1 MSKKR
6 TNYSSAF
13 KTKLVLELLQ
23 NADTLAEIAS
33 KHNILPQNLVNWK
46 KTFLANAEIAMEPS
60 KVVKEY
66 KEELIKSQEQNERLT
81 ALVGKVTVEK
91 EWLAKKLKSLGSS
104 ELKQLVDLKP
114 TIYKSSSISINH
126 QCQLLGINRSG
137 LYYKPRVN
145 HAKQT
150 IKNKITKVFEQIPI
164 YGEKKVHKQL
174 LEDGYKVSL
183 NTVARYR
190 QELGLQ
196 AVLAVKQVNTTIPI
210 KEHKKYTY
218 KLRGLN
224 ISHANHVWS
233 TDITYIKIAGGMVYM
248 AAIIDWHSKAV
259 LSHRISNTMDSQLVM
274 SVLNEALEKYPH
286 PEIFNTDQGSQYT
299 SEVHTQKLK
308 KLGITISM
316 HPKGIWSL
324 RSGRGRGRA
333 TDNICI
339 ERFWRSAKC
348 ERIYL
353 NAYQSIDELITDM
366 DDYIEFYNYRR
377 FHQTLDYKKPMDVY
391 QESIKLNQ
399 NKKKAS

>member
-6 TNYSSAF
+6 TNYTSAF

-23 NADTLAEIAS
+23 NEQTLAEIAS

-60 KVVKEY
+60 KAVKEY

-104 ELKQLVDLKP
+104 KLKQLIDLKP
-114 TIYKSSSISINH
+114 ATAYSSSLSINH
-126 QCQLLGINRSG
+126 QCQLLGVNRSG
-137 LYYKPRVN
+137 LYYKPRIN
-145 HAKQT
+145 HAKQI
-150 IKNKITKVFEQIPI
+150 IKNHITKVFEQIPI
-164 YGEKKVHKQL
+164 YGEKKVHQQL

-190 QELGLQ
+190 QELDLQ
-196 AVLAVKQVNTTIPI
+196 AVLAVKQVNTTMPI
-210 KEHKKYTY
+210 KAHKKYSY

-259 LSHRISNTMDSQLVM
+259 LSYKISNTMDAQLVM
-274 SVLNEALEKYPH
+274 GVLNEALEKYPH

-316 HPKGIWSL
+316 DGK
-324 RSGRGRGRA
+324 GRA

-339 ERFWRSAKC
+339 ERFWRSAKV

-353 NAYQSIDELITDM
+353 NSYQSISDLITDVE
-366 DDYIEFYNYRR
+366 DYIEFYNHRR
-377 FHQTLDYKKPMDVY
+377 FHQMLDYKKPIDVY

-399 NKKKAS
+399 KKKEAS

>member
-6 TNYSSAF
+6 TTYSSAF

-23 NADTLAEIAS
+23 NESTLAEIAS

-60 KVVKEY
+60 KAVKEY

-91 EWLAKKLKSLGSS
+91 EWLALCSVPPRGVKKLKSLGSS
-104 ELKQLVDLKP
+104 KLKQLIDLKP
-114 TIYKSSSISINH
+114 SSVSISINH
-126 QCQLLGINRSG
+126 QCQLLGIIRSG

-150 IKNKITKVFEQIPI
+150 IKNHITKVFEQIPI

-174 LEDGYKVSL
+174 LEYGVKVSL

-190 QELGLQ
+190 QELGLK
-196 AVLAVKQVNTTIPI
+196 AVLAVKQVNTTMPI
-210 KEHKKYTY
+210 KEHKKYSY

-259 LSHRISNTMDSQLVM
+259 LSYKISNTMDSQLVM

-316 HPKGIWSL
+316 DGK
-324 RSGRGRGRA
+324 GRA

-353 NAYQSIDELITDM
+353 NAYQSIGELITDV
-366 DDYIEFYNYRR
+366 DDYIEFYNHRR

>member
-1 MSKKR
+1 M
-6 TNYSSAF
+6 
-13 KTKLVLELLQ
+13 
-23 NADTLAEIAS
+23 
-33 KHNILPQNLVNWK
+33 
-46 KTFLANAEIAMEPS
+46 
-60 KVVKEY
+60 
-66 KEELIKSQEQNERLT
+66 
-81 ALVGKVTVEK
+81 
-91 EWLAKKLKSLGSS
+91 
-104 ELKQLVDLKP
+104 
-114 TIYKSSSISINH
+114 
-126 QCQLLGINRSG
+126 
-137 LYYKPRVN
+137 
-145 HAKQT
+145 
-150 IKNKITKVFEQIPI
+150 FEQIPI

-316 HPKGIWSL
+316 DGK
-324 RSGRGRGRA
+324 GRA

-339 ERFWRSAKC
+339 ERFWRSAKV

-353 NAYQSIDELITDM
+353 NAYQSIGELITDM
-366 DDYIEFYNYRR
+366 DDYIEFYNHRR

>member
-60 KVVKEY
+60 KAVKEY

-104 ELKQLVDLKP
+104 KLKQLVDLKP
-114 TIYKSSSISINH
+114 SPASISINH
-126 QCQLLGINRSG
+126 QCQLLGISRSG
-137 LYYKPRVN
+137 LYYSVQYPLEGCKPRVN

-150 IKNKITKVFEQIPI
+150 IKNHITRVFEEIPI
-164 YGEKKVHKQL
+164 YGEKKVHQQL

-190 QELGLQ
+190 QELGLK

-259 LSHRISNTMDSQLVM
+259 LSYKISNTMDTQLVM
-274 SVLNEALEKYPH
+274 GVLNEALEKYPH
-286 PEIFNTDQGSQYT
+286 PEIFNTDQDSQYT
-299 SEVHTQKLK
+299 SEIHTQRLK
-308 KLGITISM
+308 NLGITISM
-316 HPKGIWSL
+316 D
-324 RSGRGRGRA
+324 GRGRA

-339 ERFWRSAKC
+339 ERFWRSAKV

-353 NAYQSIDELITDM
+353 NEYQNISELTTDV
-366 DDYIEFYNYRR
+366 DDYIDFYNHRR
-377 FHQTLDYKKPMDVY
+377 FHETLNYKKPMDVY
-391 QESIKLNQ
+391 QKSIKLNR

>member
-1 MSKKR
+1 
-6 TNYSSAF
+6 
-13 KTKLVLELLQ
+13 
-23 NADTLAEIAS
+23 
-33 KHNILPQNLVNWK
+33 
-46 KTFLANAEIAMEPS
+46 
-60 KVVKEY
+60 
-66 KEELIKSQEQNERLT
+66 
-81 ALVGKVTVEK
+81 
-91 EWLAKKLKSLGSS
+91 
-104 ELKQLVDLKP
+104 
-114 TIYKSSSISINH
+114 
-126 QCQLLGINRSG
+126 
-137 LYYKPRVN
+137 
-145 HAKQT
+145 
-150 IKNKITKVFEQIPI
+150 VFEQILI

-174 LEDGYKVSL
+174 LEDGIKVSL

-190 QELGLQ
+190 QELGLK

-210 KEHKKYTY
+210 KEHKKYGY
-218 KLRGLN
+218 SVQYPLEGCKLRGLN
-224 ISHANHVWS
+224 ISHANHVWG

-259 LSHRISNTMDSQLVM
+259 LSYKISNTMDSQLVM
-274 SVLNEALEKYPH
+274 SVLNEALERYPH
-286 PEIFNTDQGSQYT
+286 PEIFNTDQSSQYT

-316 HPKGIWSL
+316 DGK
-324 RSGRGRGRA
+324 GRA

-353 NAYQSIDELITDM
+353 NAYQSIGELITDV
-366 DDYIEFYNYRR
+366 DDYIEFYNHRR